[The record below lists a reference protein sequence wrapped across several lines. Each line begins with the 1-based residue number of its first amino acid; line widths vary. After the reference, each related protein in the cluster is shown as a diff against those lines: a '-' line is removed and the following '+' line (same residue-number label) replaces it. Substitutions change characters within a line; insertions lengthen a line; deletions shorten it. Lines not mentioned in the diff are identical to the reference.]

1 MNSIG
6 AQIQN
11 INIPEITVQMFLSN
25 FFFFF
30 YPDVL
35 LNQFYFCQKE
45 EKKKSLVRLLGCCWP
60 VIALLSLAWR
70 RVSFELFWGV
80 SQ

>member
-1 MNSIG
+1 MDSIG

-25 FFFFF
+25 FFLSRCAVKS
-30 YPDVL
+30 VL
-35 LNQFYFCQKE
+35 FLSKRR
-45 EKKKSLVRLLGCCWP
+45 KKNSLVRLLGCCWP
-60 VIALLSLAWR
+60 VTALLSLAWR

>member
-1 MNSIG
+1 MDSIG

-25 FFFFF
+25 FFC
-30 YPDVL
+30 PDVL

-45 EKKKSLVRLLGCCWP
+45 EKK
-60 VIALLSLAWR
+60 
-70 RVSFELFWGV
+70 
-80 SQ
+80 